1 MFDKAMRKS
10 IETYLEPGEEIL
22 EIAIVQG
29 KGMTK
34 FLAMGGAAGQAI
46 AGARRDKK
54 AAEAEAAGEPAG
66 EVKLANK
73 MGIGVT
79 SRRLLIFKAG
89 GAMTLKA
96 QELLT
101 AVPVADVDSV
111 AVGKGTMTKPVT
123 ITVRGESFEVEAP
136 KASNPQKLA
145 EAIERAKGAQPVA

>member
-10 IETYLEPGEEIL
+10 IETYMQPGEELL
-22 EIAIVQG
+22 EVAIVQG

-54 AAEAEAAGEPAG
+54 AAEAGEG
-66 EVKLANK
+66 GDVKLANK

-79 SRRLLIFKAG
+79 SQRLLIFKAG

-101 AVPVADVDSV
+101 AVPVADVDGME
-111 AVGKGTMTKPVT
+111 VGKGAMSKPIT

-136 KASNPQKLA
+136 KASNPQKLV
-145 EAIERAKGAQPVA
+145 EAFERAKGAQPVG

>member
-10 IETYLEPGEEIL
+10 IETYMQPGEEL
-22 EIAIVQG
+22 FEIAIVQG

-46 AGARRDKK
+46 AGSRRDRK
-54 AAEAEAAGEPAG
+54 AAEEGDGG

-79 SRRLLIFKAG
+79 SQRLLIFKAG

-101 AVPVADVDSV
+101 AVPVADVDGME
-111 AVGKGTMTKPVT
+111 VGKGAMSKPIT

-136 KASNPQKLA
+136 KASNPQKLVDA
-145 EAIERAKGAQPVA
+145 LERAKGAQPVG

>member
-1 MFDKAMRKS
+1 VFDKAMRKS
-10 IETYLEPGEEIL
+10 IETYMQPGEELL
-22 EIAIVQG
+22 EVAIVQG

-54 AAEAEAAGEPAG
+54 AAEVDAAGEG
-66 EVKLANK
+66 GDVKLANK

-79 SRRLLIFKAG
+79 SQRLLIFKAG

-101 AVPVADVDSV
+101 AVPVADVDGME
-111 AVGKGTMTKPVT
+111 VGKGAMSKPIT

-136 KASNPQKLA
+136 KASNPQKLV
-145 EAIERAKGAQPVA
+145 EAFERAKGAQPVG

>member
-10 IETYLEPGEEIL
+10 IETYMQPGEELL
-22 EIAIVQG
+22 EVAIVQG

-46 AGARRDKK
+46 AGSRRDRK
-54 AAEAEAAGEPAG
+54 AAEAGDG
-66 EVKLANK
+66 GDVKLANK

-79 SRRLLIFKAG
+79 SQRLLIFKAG

-101 AVPVADVDSV
+101 AVPVADVDGME
-111 AVGKGTMTKPVT
+111 VGKGAMSKPIT

-136 KASNPQKLA
+136 KASNPQKLV
-145 EAIERAKGAQPVA
+145 EAFERAKGAQPVG

>member
-10 IETYLEPGEEIL
+10 IETYMQPGEEL
-22 EIAIVQG
+22 FEIAIVQG

-46 AGARRDKK
+46 AGSRRDRK
-54 AAEAEAAGEPAG
+54 AAEEGDGG

-79 SRRLLIFKAG
+79 SQRLLIFKAG

-101 AVPVADVDSV
+101 AVPVADVDGME
-111 AVGKGTMTKPVT
+111 VGKGAMSKPIT

-136 KASNPQKLA
+136 KASNPQKLV
-145 EAIERAKGAQPVA
+145 EAFERAKGAQPVG

>member
-10 IETYLEPGEEIL
+10 IETYMQPGEELL
-22 EIAIVQG
+22 EVAIVQG

-54 AAEAEAAGEPAG
+54 AAEADAAGEG
-66 EVKLANK
+66 GDVKLANK

-79 SRRLLIFKAG
+79 SQRLLIFKAG

-101 AVPVADVDSV
+101 AVPVADVDGME
-111 AVGKGTMTKPVT
+111 VGKGAMSKPIT

-136 KASNPQKLA
+136 KASNPQKLV
-145 EAIERAKGAQPVA
+145 EAFERAKGAQPVG

>member
-10 IETYLEPGEEIL
+10 IETYLEPGEELL

-46 AGARRDKK
+46 AGSRRDRK
-54 AAEAEAAGEPAG
+54 AADEGEG
-66 EVKLANK
+66 GDVKLANK

-79 SRRLLIFKAG
+79 SQRLLIFKAG

-101 AVPVADVDSV
+101 AVPVADVDSM
-111 AVGKGTMTKPVT
+111 AVGKGTMSKPVT

-136 KASNPQKLA
+136 KASNPQKLV
-145 EAIERAKGAQPVA
+145 EALERAKGAAPVA